1 MIAFLSSRKYF
12 APPFCSCSGRGS
24 YGIVDN
30 ADGTLI
36 YKIGADI
43 AKAMGVPILLGGLS
57 WVQLQK
63 IVGTDDF
70 ELPSN
75 SGVRQVFPIAA
86 WRPSEQEIRK
96 LVREKELVAKG
107 FDSPVV
113 SNNNLIL
120 TMSALD
126 VLNIGYCSFEPEFA
140 QLIREGK
147 ADRKTWLHTFE
158 LLEFATRRG
167 VFDREIKATLAEFGL
182 NLGDVV
188 KGKQL

>member
-1 MIAFLSSRKYF
+1 
-12 APPFCSCSGRGS
+12 
-24 YGIVDN
+24 
-30 ADGTLI
+30 
-36 YKIGADI
+36 
-43 AKAMGVPILLGGLS
+43 MGVPILLGGLS

-75 SGVRQVFPIAA
+75 SGVRRVFPIAA

-120 TMSALD
+120 SNVGARRVEHWILQFRAR
-126 VLNIGYCSFEPEFA
+126 ICSV
-140 QLIREGK
+140 
-147 ADRKTWLHTFE
+147 H
-158 LLEFATRRG
+158 
-167 VFDREIKATLAEFGL
+167 
-182 NLGDVV
+182 
-188 KGKQL
+188 